1 MKIISILNY
10 GCGNLLSLKR
20 AIEEVGYSP
29 KIISK
34 KEEIDKAKFIIL
46 PGVGAFENAMN
57 LLRLKNFVEPLKQFT
72 LKDKK
77 PLLGICLGMQLLL
90 TKSFEMG
97 EHKGLNFIPGKVT
110 FLKKLS
116 KKKEIK
122 VPQIN
127 WNKIKF
133 LNENKST
140 ILLKNLNDKNF
151 YFIHSYMA
159 QLDNK
164 KNLLGYCNYFD
175 LSIPAIIHSENI
187 LGCQFHPEKSGKNG
201 LILLKNVLENLK

>member
-1 MKIISILNY
+1 MKTISILNY
-10 GCGNLLSLKR
+10 GCGNLLSIKR
-20 AIEEVGYSP
+20 AIEEVGYNS
-29 KIISK
+29 KIISE
-34 KEEIDKAKFIIL
+34 KEEIEKANFIIL

-57 LLRLKNFVEPLKQFT
+57 LLMSKNFIEPLKKFA
-72 LKDKK
+72 LMDNK
-77 PLLGICLGMQLLL
+77 PILGICLGMQLFL

-97 EHKGLNFIPGKVT
+97 EHNGLDFIPGKVIS
-110 FLKKLS
+110 LKKLS

-122 VPQIN
+122 VPQIS

-133 LNENKST
+133 LKESEVAIVQKDLYDKS
-140 ILLKNLNDKNF
+140 F

-159 QLDNK
+159 QLDDK
-164 KNLLGYCNYFD
+164 KNLLGYSNYYD

-201 LILLKNVLENLK
+201 LKLLKNILKNLK